1 MLINAEEARAATN
14 KINSEYMES
23 ILEESIKEAIAKG
36 HFYCY
41 ITFGDTYAILDAIA
55 ILKKGAINTIK
66 LPMICFV
73 IKLNGKELIFMSVY
87 ACSDLKKIFMG
98 KNKLLFYY
106 FFCIY

>member
-1 MLINAEEARAATN
+1 MLIKAEEARAATN

-55 ILKKGAINTIK
+55 ILKKMGYKYHQATD
-66 LPMICFV
+66 
-73 IKLNGKELIFMSVY
+73 
-87 ACSDLKKIFMG
+87 DLFCYKIEW
-98 KNKLLFYY
+98 
-106 FFCIY
+106 